1 MYSML
6 HTENASTLNS
16 EPFNVLYMENLVD
29 RLNWALKHSGLK
41 KIDLAR
47 ACGITRSAVSFWF
60 NGSTKTLEGAN
71 LTITAKETGVNAH
84 WLATGRG
91 PRTPE
96 EIKNQ
101 IFTPELIRR
110 HKEGTLTRK
119 LQFNVGERQEIA
131 GRIPLIS
138 WVQAGAFCQVVDIFE
153 PGDAEEWLP
162 TLHTHGPHAYALRVD
177 GDSMVN
183 PNPLGKT
190 YPPGCIVYVDP
201 DMPITNGCRVIA
213 KIPSEEKATFKVF
226 VEDAGRRYLR
236 PLNPTYPT
244 IEMTEGM
251 LICGVVVGKYEK
263 E

>member
-1 MYSML
+1 MFMEQNIAPFGEHLNTLQGIHRTVRSRC
-6 HTENASTLNS
+6 NAVMDIKDIRTRQLAALIRDRYANNVSAFARAIDRSPSQINDTLAGRKS
-16 EPFNVLYMENLVD
+16 FGEKFARHIEDKLGLVD
-29 RLNWALKHSGLK
+29 GSLDAQPMLREFRSGL
-41 KIDLAR
+41 A
-47 ACGITRSAVSFWF
+47 AV
-60 NGSTKTLEGAN
+60 TKEM
-71 LTITAKETGVNAH
+71 
-84 WLATGRG
+84 
-91 PRTPE
+91 P
-96 EIKNQ
+96 
-101 IFTPELIRR
+101 
-110 HKEGTLTRK
+110 
-119 LQFNVGERQEIA
+119 NVGEKLEVR

-138 WVQAGAFCQVVDIFE
+138 WVQAGAFCQVVDLFE

-162 TLHTHGPHAYALRVD
+162 TLHAHGPHAYALRVD

-213 KIPSEEKATFKVF
+213 KIPSEEKATFKVYM
-226 VEDAGRRYLR
+226 EDAGKRFLR
-236 PLNPTYPT
+236 PLNPIYPV

>member
-1 MYSML
+1 MNMGKRIAARL
-6 HTENASTLNS
+6 AELGWKQ
-16 EPFNVLYMENLVD
+16 VD
-29 RLNWALKHSGLK
+29 LLRAVPALDS
-41 KIDLAR
+41 
-47 ACGITRSAVSFWF
+47 
-60 NGSTKTLEGAN
+60 KTLSALINRDSKRSEFAGQIADALRVNMRWLLDGVGEKEFRTGLAAVTKEAPNVGAP
-71 LTITAKETGVNAH
+71 I
-84 WLATGRG
+84 
-91 PRTPE
+91 
-96 EIKNQ
+96 EIK
-101 IFTPELIRR
+101 
-110 HKEGTLTRK
+110 GT
-119 LQFNVGERQEIA
+119 
-131 GRIPLIS
+131 IPLIS
-138 WVQAGAFCQVVDIFE
+138 WVQAGTFCHVVDIFE

-162 TLHTHGPHAYALRVD
+162 TLHAHGPHAYALRVD

-236 PLNPTYPT
+236 PLNPAYPT

>member
-1 MYSML
+1 MQANIRQRNHVGKTSALLPQAFAYG
-6 HTENASTLNS
+6 HTSKMNKKTIFSERLRVLMHMRDITQYALADKSGVPQPTIGRILSGETQNPKIETLRSLAKALAATESLELPISAGLAAATKLYPTNVS
-16 EPFNVLYMENLVD
+16 EKL
-29 RLNWALKHSGLK
+29 
-41 KIDLAR
+41 
-47 ACGITRSAVSFWF
+47 
-60 NGSTKTLEGAN
+60 
-71 LTITAKETGVNAH
+71 
-84 WLATGRG
+84 
-91 PRTPE
+91 
-96 EIKNQ
+96 EIKG
-101 IFTPELIRR
+101 
-110 HKEGTLTRK
+110 K
-119 LQFNVGERQEIA
+119 
-131 GRIPLIS
+131 IPLIS
-138 WVQAGAFCQVVDIFE
+138 WVQAGTFCQVVDLFE

-162 TLHTHGPHAYALRVD
+162 TLHAHGPHAYALRVD

-213 KIPSEEKATFKVF
+213 KIPSEEKATFKMF

-236 PLNPTYPT
+236 PLNPAYPT

>member
-1 MYSML
+1 MQAQL
-6 HTENASTLNS
+6 
-16 EPFNVLYMENLVD
+16 PFFD
-29 RLNWALKHSGLK
+29 REDCIDFGQNQAMDTIGKRVRTRRLELGLTQVQ
-41 KIDLAR
+41 LAR
-47 ACGITRSAVSFWF
+47 KAGMKQGTISDLERGR
-60 NGSTKTLEGAN
+60 NDSTM
-71 LTITAKETGVNAH
+71 
-84 WLATGRG
+84 
-91 PRTPE
+91 
-96 EIKNQ
+96 
-101 IFTPELIRR
+101 ELIGLSVALNCRPEWLR
-110 HKEGTLTRK
+110 TGKGDKIYGLQDAQKESP
-119 LQFNVGERQEIA
+119 NVGERQEIA
-131 GRIPLIS
+131 SRIPLIS
-138 WVQAGAFCQVVDIFE
+138 WVRAGAFCQVVDIFE

-190 YPPGCIVYVDP
+190 YPPGCIVYVEP